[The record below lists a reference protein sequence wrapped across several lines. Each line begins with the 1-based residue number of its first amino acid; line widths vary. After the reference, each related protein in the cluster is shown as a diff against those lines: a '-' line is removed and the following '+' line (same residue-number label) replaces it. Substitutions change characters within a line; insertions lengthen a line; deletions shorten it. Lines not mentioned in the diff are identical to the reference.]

1 MGLRAY
7 MLRPG
12 SSEIGAGIWQKS
24 SDPPFRARA
33 FGAGFGRGGCLGGD
47 LAVRSSDAKRRG
59 RSDCQFVKRRRSHK
73 ARRNSSRDPRRGRAS
88 ALLDKAIICISFWTR
103 SPMPV
108 YNAVHMPAASRLPS
122 ALDRQLLIQLGE
134 RLRRARQ
141 EQGLTT
147 VALAERAGIS
157 RMTLGA
163 VEAGEPAPTMGTY
176 LRVMSALGVAGDL
189 ALVATGELRGNPLDA
204 AEPKIE
210 LDARNAPH
218 EIQDLQS
225 LLLHEEAVRLLRQ
238 QPELISSALDILEKW
253 RASGSANSRPLLD
266 EWSVILH
273 RRDWRRIL
281 ARTRRSKELRQA
293 SPLTVLLP
301 SQVRERVLED
311 VRALKG
317 GVTLGHLRSASRPR
331 GASPKG
337 GK

>member
-1 MGLRAY
+1 MY
-7 MLRPG
+7 
-12 SSEIGAGIWQKS
+12 S
-24 SDPPFRARA
+24 
-33 FGAGFGRGGCLGGD
+33 
-47 LAVRSSDAKRRG
+47 V
-59 RSDCQFVKRRRSHK
+59 
-73 ARRNSSRDPRRGRAS
+73 
-88 ALLDKAIICISFWTR
+88 LDKSGGR
-103 SPMPV
+103 V
-108 YNAVHMPAASRLPS
+108 YNAVHMPAASRLSS

-147 VALAERAGIS
+147 VGLADRAGVS
-157 RMTLGA
+157 RMTLSA

-189 ALVATGELRGNPLDA
+189 ALVATGELRGDPVDA
-204 AEPKIE
+204 AESKVQ

-218 EIQDLQS
+218 DIQDLQS

-238 QPELISSALDILEKW
+238 QPELISSALEILEKW

-266 EWSVILH
+266 EWSVILN

-301 SQVRERVLED
+301 SDVRERVLKD

-317 GVTLGHLRSASRPR
+317 GVTLGHMSTASRPR
-331 GASPKG
+331 RASAKG

>member
-1 MGLRAY
+1 M
-7 MLRPG
+7 
-12 SSEIGAGIWQKS
+12 
-24 SDPPFRARA
+24 
-33 FGAGFGRGGCLGGD
+33 
-47 LAVRSSDAKRRG
+47 
-59 RSDCQFVKRRRSHK
+59 
-73 ARRNSSRDPRRGRAS
+73 
-88 ALLDKAIICISFWTR
+88 
-103 SPMPV
+103 SPKLV
-108 YNAVHMPAASRLPS
+108 YNAVHMPAASQLSS

-157 RMTLGA
+157 RMTLSA

-189 ALVATGELRGNPLDA
+189 ALVATGELRGDPADA
-204 AEPKIE
+204 AESKIE
-210 LDARNAPH
+210 LGAGSAPH
-218 EIQDLQS
+218 DIQDLQS

-238 QPELISSALDILEKW
+238 QPELIARAMETLEKW

-273 RRDWRRIL
+273 RRDWRRVL

-301 SQVRERVLED
+301 SEVRERVLQD

-317 GVTLGHLRSASRPR
+317 GLTLGHIGSASRAR
-331 GASPKG
+331 RASAKAR
-337 GK
+337 K

>member
-1 MGLRAY
+1 
-7 MLRPG
+7 
-12 SSEIGAGIWQKS
+12 
-24 SDPPFRARA
+24 
-33 FGAGFGRGGCLGGD
+33 
-47 LAVRSSDAKRRG
+47 
-59 RSDCQFVKRRRSHK
+59 
-73 ARRNSSRDPRRGRAS
+73 
-88 ALLDKAIICISFWTR
+88 
-103 SPMPV
+103 
-108 YNAVHMPAASRLPS
+108 MPAASRLSS

-147 VALAERAGIS
+147 VALAERAGLS
-157 RMTLGA
+157 RMTLSA

-189 ALVATGELRGNPLDA
+189 ALVATGELRGDPVD
-204 AEPKIE
+204 ESESKIE
-210 LDARNAPH
+210 LAASNAPH
-218 EIQDLQS
+218 DIQDLQS

-238 QPELISSALDILEKW
+238 QPELISSALETLEKW

-281 ARTRRSKELRQA
+281 ARTRRSKQLRQA

-301 SQVRERVLED
+301 SEVRQRVLEE
-311 VRALKG
+311 VRVLKG
-317 GVTLGHLRSASRPR
+317 GVTLGRMASASRPHR
-331 GASPKG
+331 ASPTG

>member
-1 MGLRAY
+1 
-7 MLRPG
+7 
-12 SSEIGAGIWQKS
+12 
-24 SDPPFRARA
+24 
-33 FGAGFGRGGCLGGD
+33 
-47 LAVRSSDAKRRG
+47 
-59 RSDCQFVKRRRSHK
+59 
-73 ARRNSSRDPRRGRAS
+73 
-88 ALLDKAIICISFWTR
+88 
-103 SPMPV
+103 
-108 YNAVHMPAASRLPS
+108 MPAASRLPS

-317 GVTLGHLRSASRPR
+317 GVTLSHLRSASRPR

>member
-1 MGLRAY
+1 MHQGF
-7 MLRPG
+7 
-12 SSEIGAGIWQKS
+12 QTS
-24 SDPPFRARA
+24 SDH
-33 FGAGFGRGGCLGGD
+33 LYSVMD
-47 LAVRSSDAKRRG
+47 SSSG
-59 RSDCQFVKRRRSHK
+59 
-73 ARRNSSRDPRRGRAS
+73 S
-88 ALLDKAIICISFWTR
+88 A
-103 SPMPV
+103 
-108 YNAVHMPAASRLPS
+108 YNAVHMPAASRLSS

-147 VALAERAGIS
+147 VALAERVGVS
-157 RMTLGA
+157 RMTLSA

-189 ALVATGELRGNPLDA
+189 ALVATGELRGDPADA
-204 AEPKIE
+204 AESKIE
-210 LDARNAPH
+210 LGASNAPH
-218 EIQDLQS
+218 DVQDLQS

-238 QPELISSALDILEKW
+238 QPELISSALEILEKW

-293 SPLTVLLP
+293 SPLAVLLP
-301 SQVRERVLED
+301 SEVRQRVLEE
-311 VRALKG
+311 VRLLKSG
-317 GVTLGHLRSASRPR
+317 ATLGHMSSASRPR
-331 GASPKG
+331 RAPPKG